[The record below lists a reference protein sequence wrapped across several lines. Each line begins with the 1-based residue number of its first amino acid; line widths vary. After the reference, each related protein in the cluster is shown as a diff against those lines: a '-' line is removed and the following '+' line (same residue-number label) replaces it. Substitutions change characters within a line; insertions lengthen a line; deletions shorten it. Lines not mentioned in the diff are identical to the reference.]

1 MKTTKPAGSHFDYS
15 IKAASSRSGSRA
27 RRGVLTT
34 PHGAVQ
40 TPALVTVGTKAT
52 IKGLAPEDLE
62 KTGTQFVFANTY
74 HLTLSPTPE
83 LVQAHGGIHA
93 MSGISKPMI
102 TDSGGFQVFSLASK
116 QGALRNAGTNYGIDD
131 SDDPAKPHLVN
142 ITEDGVRFRSHID
155 GTEYFFTPEFSIDA
169 QQKIGA
175 DFMVALDECFF
186 SGATQ
191 KYTKA
196 ATQRTHEWAARSLA
210 QGKSTCSDD
219 GPQRMYGVIQG
230 GAFQELRAW
239 SAQTIAEMNFFG
251 LAIGGVAIG
260 ETLEAF
266 REQVGWVMDEI
277 HTDTRPRHLLG
288 VSTFEEVLYG
298 VQQGLDTF
306 DCVLPARDAR
316 TGQLYIR
323 TGEDERGIGMYTK
336 IKIGNAQWKQ
346 SLELLNKAVLGNV
359 TYAYAHHLFKQR
371 ELLFYRLGTMHNLAV
386 MEGFFAEIRGA
397 IEDGRL

>member
-1 MKTTKPAGSHFDYS
+1 MKSQAMKNFDFVVKTTGSQQ
-15 IKAASSRSGSRA
+15 GSRA
-27 RRGVLTT
+27 RRGILTT
-34 PHGAVQ
+34 PHGTVQ

-83 LVQAHGGIHA
+83 VVQAHGGVHA
-93 MSGISKPMI
+93 MSGINKPMI
-102 TDSGGFQVFSLASK
+102 TDSGGFQVFSLGREDES
-116 QGALRNAGTNYGIDD
+116 Q
-131 SDDPAKPHLVN
+131 PHLVK

-155 GTEYFFTPEFSIDA
+155 GTEYYFTPEFSIDA

-175 DFMVALDECFF
+175 DFMVAMDECFF

-191 KYTKA
+191 KYTKK
-196 ATQRTHEWAARSLA
+196 ATQRTHEWAERSIKA
-210 QGKSTCSDD
+210 GEMTTGSDGGEN

-230 GAFQELRAW
+230 GAFEELRKW
-239 SAQTIAEMNFFG
+239 SAQTLAGMNFFG

-260 ETLEAF
+260 ETLDAF
-266 REQVGWVMDEI
+266 REQVAWVMDEI
-277 HTDTRPRHLLG
+277 HTDARPRHLLG

-316 TGQLYIR
+316 TGRLYVR
-323 TGEDERGIGMYTK
+323 TGEDDRGIGTYAK
-336 IKIGNAQWKQ
+336 IKIGSAQWKQ
-346 SLELLNKAVLGNV
+346 SLEMLNERVLGSV
-359 TYAYAHHLFKQR
+359 TYAYMHHLFKQR
-371 ELLFYRLGTMHNLAV
+371 ELLYYRLATMHNLSV